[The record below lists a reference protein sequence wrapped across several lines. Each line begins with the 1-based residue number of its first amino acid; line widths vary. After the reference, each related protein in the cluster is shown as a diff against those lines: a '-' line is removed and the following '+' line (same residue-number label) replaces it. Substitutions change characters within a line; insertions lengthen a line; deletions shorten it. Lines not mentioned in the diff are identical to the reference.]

1 MNKPQSKAEYMPAPD
16 QSAGNS
22 KLPLATR
29 RPSIHAADESFSIW
43 ERQQPALANFEPE
56 AAAFVSFLVEFAST
70 HRDLKRIC
78 QFLAFLA
85 SHFFRNQYG
94 IAAIGLQK
102 EPKKVIR
109 DAIV

>member
-1 MNKPQSKAEYMPAPD
+1 MQTAPACAPEERLHKAAVD
-16 QSAGNS
+16 HAR
-22 KLPLATR
+22 L
-29 RPSIHAADESFSIW
+29 AADESFSIW
-43 ERQQPALANFEPE
+43 ERQEAALANFEPWT
-56 AAAFVSFLVEFAST
+56 AAFVSFLVEFASA